1 MWKWITCYLSGK
13 HDYIVSCEPGAI
25 YLKCNQCGRRSNGWE
40 LQHDST
46 LRTAHV
52 SVPSSSR
59 ATATSVRA
67 LQ

>member
-13 HDYIVSCEPGAI
+13 HDYVVSCEPGAI
-25 YLKCNQCGRRSNGWE
+25 YLKCDHCGRRSNGWA
-40 LQHDST
+40 LQHDAA

-52 SVPSSSR
+52 AMPSSPRTPSP
-59 ATATSVRA
+59 SVRA

>member
-25 YLKCNQCGRRSNGWE
+25 LPEVQSCGRRSNGWE

-52 SVPSSSR
+52 TVPSSSR